1 MFFMKDLIIIGSGGL
16 GRESVWTAERI
27 NAVNPE
33 WNILGFIDDNI
44 QVQGKLIDGY
54 RVIGTT
60 AAAVKYPDAYYV
72 CAVGSAKIRNR
83 IIKKIKSIA
92 DVKFATLI
100 DPAAVFG
107 KDRVQIGEG
116 CIICANTYITL
127 DIKIGSHVY
136 IGANSTV
143 GHDSRIDDFVTV
155 YPGAN
160 VSGSTY
166 LGSGCEIGT
175 GSKVIQGLS
184 IGMNSI
190 IGAGAVVIKNI
201 PQDCTAVGVPAR
213 IIKMN
218 RTI

>member
-1 MFFMKDLIIIGSGGL
+1 MYKKVVERLQNIPEIVECHFTTGSYTMLI
-16 GRESVWTAERI
+16 
-27 NAVNPE
+27 
-33 WNILGFIDDNI
+33 
-44 QVQGKLIDGY
+44 KLY
-54 RVIGTT
+54 

-92 DVKFATLI
+92 DVKYATLI

-127 DIKIGSHVY
+127 DIKIGNHVY

-190 IGAGAVVIKNI
+190 IGRSEERR
-201 PQDCTAVGVPAR
+201 VGKECRSRWSPYH
-213 IIKMN
+213 
-218 RTI
+218 

>member
-1 MFFMKDLIIIGSGGL
+1 MKPRSIIFLI
-16 GRESVWTAERI
+16 V
-27 NAVNPE
+27 
-33 WNILGFIDDNI
+33 
-44 QVQGKLIDGY
+44 
-54 RVIGTT
+54 
-60 AAAVKYPDAYYV
+60 AAVLIVAGIIV

-83 IIKKIKSIA
+83 IIKKITSIA

-218 RTI
+218 RNI